1 MTTDQV
7 LLGTAG
13 RTSCA
18 GVDPVSLPTRAASGR
33 GDLATTRNCQH
44 LLSQGRCSRTGLKT
58 MGTALLCY
66 AFSAYNQ
73 PAVVCPACTVM
84 LYFWKKK
91 NQKKKKKKRAIC
103 FQGFRVFLQHAVK
116 SSYLQKLR
124 HKPLLLVT
132 QDRSNSLSSSA
143 PRDHG
148 LPWVTNTAALEP
160 SSSLIYVRVSKFNR
174 ASGLTS
180 AKGNQM
186 LDIHLGEEKWKL
198 IATCELGLAG
208 S

>member
-1 MTTDQV
+1 MTTDPV

-18 GVDPVSLPTRAASGR
+18 GADPVPLPTRAA
-33 GDLATTRNCQH
+33 
-44 LLSQGRCSRTGLKT
+44 
-58 MGTALLCY
+58 LLCC
-66 AFSAYNQ
+66 AFSAYNR
-73 PAVVCPACTVM
+73 PAAVCPTRTVT
-84 LYFWKKK
+84 LYFWG
-91 NQKKKKKKRAIC
+91 KKKRKKAIC
-103 FQGFRVFLQHAVK
+103 FQGFGVFLRHAVK

-148 LPWVTNTAALEP
+148 LPWATTTAALEP

-180 AKGNQM
+180 AKGNEM
-186 LDIHLGEEKWKL
+186 FDIHLGEEKCKL

>member
-13 RTSCA
+13 RTRCA
-18 GVDPVSLPTRAASGR
+18 GADPVPLPTRAASGR
-33 GDLATTRNCQH
+33 GDLVTPRNCQH

-58 MGTALLCY
+58 TGTTLLCC
-66 AFSAYNQ
+66 AFSAHNQ
-73 PAVVCPACTVM
+73 LAVVCPAHTVT

-91 NQKKKKKKRAIC
+91 QNKTKQRKGAIC
-103 FQGFRVFLQHAVK
+103 FQGFHVFLWRAVK

-132 QDRSNSLSSSA
+132 QDRSNSLSNSA

-148 LPWVTNTAALEP
+148 LPWATNKTALEP
-160 SSSLIYVRVSKFNR
+160 SSSLIYVRVSKFKR

-180 AKGNQM
+180 VKGNQM
-186 LDIHLGEEKWKL
+186 LDIHLGEEKCKL
-198 IATCELGLAG
+198 IATCELGLAE

>member
-1 MTTDQV
+1 MQVPLSLLHYFKYCWGQQWPQTQYFLALQAERAVLEQTQCPCPAEQHYCAVLFLHITDQQQSAQ
-7 LLGTAG
+7 L
-13 RTSCA
+13 
-18 GVDPVSLPTRAASGR
+18 
-33 GDLATTRNCQH
+33 
-44 LLSQGRCSRTGLKT
+44 
-58 MGTALLCY
+58 ALLHCI
-66 AFSAYNQ
+66 
-73 PAVVCPACTVM
+73 
-84 LYFWKKK
+84 LGG
-91 NQKKKKKKRAIC
+91 KKKRKKAIC
-103 FQGFRVFLQHAVK
+103 FQGFRVFLRHAVK

-148 LPWVTNTAALEP
+148 LPWATTTAALEP

-180 AKGNQM
+180 AKGNEM
-186 LDIHLGEEKWKL
+186 FDIHLGEEKCKL